1 MRLPL
6 RAFPPVGLHSRSS
19 EPAAAGPDPD
29 TPIILA
35 TGVAHLLD
43 HSYLLLYPA
52 LLVLLQREFGL
63 GLFSLG
69 IIANLHY
76 LASGAGALPAGW
88 VADRIGAIATIRTFL
103 LGSSAS
109 LLLLALSPTPV
120 LLATWLIC
128 LGAFCSL
135 YHPAGLTVLSLRT
148 LRMGRALGL
157 HGVIGNIG
165 IALTPAVA
173 VTLAQAAGWRW
184 CCVIFAVPGMVAG
197 WGLPALAGPQPIAP
211 GGPAAPAAP
220 CAGAGFASASP
231 GSSIRWRPLVFL
243 YLAVTLT
250 GFVYSGVMTFL
261 PARFALGNGSGRL
274 TAAGAVTSLALLVG
288 MAGQYV
294 GGNLSQRF
302 PPALLFATLMGLSTP
317 CLALVADGRIGVA
330 AAASAGFSFFHFA
343 SQPVS
348 NGYLARWVPAHRRSL
363 GYGVYFTLSFGVGSF
378 AAAAA
383 GYVAEHWGLPRVFPF
398 LSVAALAAGL
408 VMAGTLTRASS
419 PAENAP
425 GAPRA
430 WPS

>member
-1 MRLPL
+1 
-6 RAFPPVGLHSRSS
+6 VGFHSRSS

-88 VADRIGAIATIRTFL
+88 VADRIGAMAAIRTFL

-157 HGVIGNIG
+157 HGAIGNIG

-184 CCVIFAVPGMVAG
+184 CCVIFAVPGAVAG
-197 WGLPALAGPQPIAP
+197 WRLPALAATQPIAA
-211 GGPAAPAAP
+211 GGPGTDGSP
-220 CAGAGFASASP
+220 ASAGPPP
-231 GSSIRWRPLVFL
+231 GSPIHWRPLLFL
-243 YLAVTLT
+243 YLAMTLT

-261 PARFALGNGSGRL
+261 PARFAIGNGSGGL
-274 TAAGAVTSLALLVG
+274 TAAGAVTSLALLIG
-288 MAGQYV
+288 MFGQYA
-294 GGNLSQRF
+294 GGTLSQRF
-302 PPALLFATLMGLSTP
+302 PPALLFGILMGLSTP
-317 CLALVADGRIGVA
+317 CLALVGARRMGVA
-330 AAASAGFSFFHFA
+330 AAAAAAFSFFHFA

-348 NGYLARWVPAHRRSL
+348 NGYLARWVPAHQRSL

-383 GYVAEHWGLPRVFPF
+383 GYVAERWGLPRVFPF
-398 LSVAALAAGL
+398 LSGAALAAGL
-408 VMAGTLTRASS
+408 VMAGTLTRGARAAEAGSGGP
-419 PAENAP
+419 PAWLP
-425 GAPRA
+425 
-430 WPS
+430 